1 MTPPAAEAETV
12 RTPSG
17 AWASAPLPRVMLL
30 LRDLT
35 RGGATR
41 LALSL
46 FDAVAQD
53 MSIRCVAWEGG
64 PLEPD
69 FRRLGPLQVLW
80 SYPGLLPFPG
90 AAAER
95 RMAGMVVGRMRMPL
109 VGWSARRS
117 EPQLVYANSIR
128 SLHLVSRLGLSGYPI
143 VLHVHELS
151 VALAGFEAAN
161 PGLIRSL
168 PSHHI
173 AVSQAVASA
182 LVTDFKVDTGSIS
195 VIPPFVAAPST
206 LATKRPGDGI
216 YTVGGI
222 GNLTWSKGGVLWLLA
237 ARDLV
242 GAVGEENVRF
252 RWVGLRENDEGRQFR
267 AMIEKLGLE
276 HLVDLVPETSD
287 PSAALA
293 TFDVLAMTS
302 WEESA
307 SLVVLEAMAQG
318 VPVVCFRGAGG
329 PEELI
334 GDTGIIVDGF
344 WPRSMAEAIAA
355 LRDHPDH
362 AERLRGD
369 AVRRVQA
376 RFSRDVVLPRWA
388 AVLRREAARAG
399 DSDGRRLGRA

>member
-1 MTPPAAEAETV
+1 MTPPAADGAPV
-12 RTPSG
+12 PSQSG
-17 AWASAPLPRVMLL
+17 GSASSPLPRVLLL

-46 FDAVAQD
+46 FGAVAQD
-53 MSIRCVAWEGG
+53 MSVRSVAWEGG

-69 FRRLGPLQVLW
+69 FRRLGPLHVLW

-117 EPQLVYANSIR
+117 RPQLVYANSIR

-182 LVTDFKVDTGSIS
+182 LVNDFNVDSASIS
-195 VIPPFVAAPST
+195 IIPPFVRVPST
-206 LATKRPGDGI
+206 LAPKRPRNGI
-216 YTVGGI
+216 YTVGGA
-222 GNLTWSKGGVLWLLA
+222 GHLTWTKGGVLWLLT

-242 GAVGEENVRF
+242 AEVGEENVRF

-276 HLVDLVPETSD
+276 HLVDLVPETPD
-287 PSAALA
+287 PWAALA
-293 TFDVLAMTS
+293 TIDVLAMTS

-307 SLVVLEAMAQG
+307 SLVVLEAMAEG

-329 PEELI
+329 PEELL
-334 GDTGIIVDGF
+334 GDAGVIVDEF
-344 WPRSMAEAIAA
+344 SPPSMARAIAA
-355 LRDHPDH
+355 LRDRPDH
-362 AERLRGD
+362 ADRLRED
-369 AVRRVQA
+369 AVQRVRA
-376 RFSRDVVLPRWA
+376 RFSKDVVIPRWA
-388 AVLRREAARAG
+388 AVLRREAERAR
-399 DSDGRRLGRA
+399 DSDGR